1 MPQTKFI
8 EKLGELPQDKNSEFY
23 EVIKSI
29 YSALY
34 QEINNKLL
42 FEQII
47 NGKVLERKDTTL
59 KKAPEDLTKEIV
71 IKPFF
76 EFLGF
81 KEEELHRETASD
93 SPIERREADYTLI
106 VGNEKV
112 LVEAEPL
119 NKDLNIKGSGF
130 SQVCGWLEKR
140 SFKADYG
147 IATNGFT
154 WILIKYDPEDYKPK
168 KLLVIELKG
177 FFQEFLKGGR
187 VT

>member
-8 EKLGELPQDKNSEFY
+8 EKLGELPQGKNSEFY
-23 EVIKSI
+23 EVIKNI
-29 YSALY
+29 YILLY

-59 KKAPEDLTKEIV
+59 KKEPEDLTREIV
-71 IKPFF
+71 IKPLFK
-76 EFLGF
+76 FLGF
-81 KEEELHRETASD
+81 KEEELHRETVSG
-93 SPIERREADYTLI
+93 SKKELKKADYTLI
-106 VGNEKV
+106 VGNEKI

-119 NKDLNIKGSGF
+119 NKDLNIKGSGID
-130 SQVCGWLEKR
+130 QVWGCLEKR

-154 WILIKYDPEDYKPK
+154 WILIKYDTDDYKLK
-168 KLLVIELKG
+168 RLLEIELRG
-177 FFQEFLKGGR
+177 FFQELLKE
-187 VT
+187 VE